1 MKEVFLLFAFPIRL
15 LFITPN
21 LLCMEKNAAW
31 EAFPGK
37 TPEEKLRALGAIEG
51 SMLDIRLLDEISRKY
66 DVEVYLFFEEDLART
81 RTLESVLEEFD
92 PVPEFGRPYVTVG
105 SFLRFTRENDPS
117 FERTMRE
124 FPLVIEI
131 VNMGEMQS
139 KQYGTPVR
147 FIAGLMP
154 FLDEMDVDTDPTR

>member
-1 MKEVFLLFAFPIRL
+1 
-15 LFITPN
+15 
-21 LLCMEKNAAW
+21 MEKNAAW
-31 EAFPGK
+31 EALTGT
-37 TPEEKLRALGAIEG
+37 TPEEKLRTLGAIEG

-66 DVEVYLFFEEDLART
+66 DVEVYLFFEEYLART

-92 PVPEFGRPYVTVG
+92 PVPEYGRPYVTVG

-131 VNMGEMQS
+131 VNTGEIQS
-139 KQYGTPVR
+139 KPYGTPVR

-154 FLDEMDVDTDPTR
+154 FLDEMDVDTDPKG